1 MTIGQELFVLFVGSG
16 VLAIVITALTDCWR
30 GK

>member
-1 MTIGQELFVLFVGSG
+1 MTLGQELFVLFVGSG

-30 GK
+30 KK